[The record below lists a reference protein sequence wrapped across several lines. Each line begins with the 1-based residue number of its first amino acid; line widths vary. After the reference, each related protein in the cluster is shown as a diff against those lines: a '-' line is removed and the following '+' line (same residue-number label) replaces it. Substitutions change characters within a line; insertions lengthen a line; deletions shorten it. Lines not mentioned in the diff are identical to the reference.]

1 MSLFDRILTQPIFN
15 LLAFIYNFIGDFGVA
30 IIIVTVIVRLCLWPL
45 VKKQLHQTRAMREI
59 QPELKKIRAKANGN
73 KMLESTMMME
83 LYREKNIKPFSSL
96 LVMVIQIPIMI
107 AIFRVVQI
115 FSGAAYNAANGTNP
129 ADFIYPFL
137 ADMGRIPELLSGQHL
152 TLFGVIDLS
161 RTVAGYWP
169 ALIIAAA
176 ASLFQYY
183 QSRQI
188 MPDADNHKK
197 LREMFKEAANGKEI
211 DQADMM
217 AATNRN
223 MMIFM
228 PIMTFM
234 IALAFPGAVVLYY
247 ATTSLIAIAQQRYV
261 LSRSEAEMEKMVSK
275 GVFKRRRKNAKSK
288 REQNAKEAVIVRK
301 KDLQTDDK
309 PSNSGGKTVVRRIK
323 AK

>member
-1 MSLFDRILTQPIFN
+1 
-15 LLAFIYNFIGDFGVA
+15 
-30 IIIVTVIVRLCLWPL
+30 
-45 VKKQLHQTRAMREI
+45 
-59 QPELKKIRAKANGN
+59 
-73 KMLESTMMME
+73 
-83 LYREKNIKPFSSL
+83 
-96 LVMVIQIPIMI
+96 
-107 AIFRVVQI
+107 
-115 FSGAAYNAANGTNP
+115 
-129 ADFIYPFL
+129 
-137 ADMGRIPELLSGQHL
+137 
-152 TLFGVIDLS
+152 
-161 RTVAGYWP
+161 
-169 ALIIAAA
+169 
-176 ASLFQYY
+176 
-183 QSRQI
+183 
-188 MPDADNHKK
+188 
-197 LREMFKEAANGKEI
+197 MFKEAANGKEI

-261 LSRSEAEMEKMVSK
+261 LSRSEAEMKKMVSK
-275 GVFKRRRKNAKSK
+275 GVFKRRQKNAKSK

>member
-30 IIIVTVIVRLCLWPL
+30 IIIVTIIVRLCLWPL

-137 ADMGRIPELLSGQHL
+137 ADMGRIQELLSGQHL

-188 MPDADNHKK
+188 MPDAGNHKK

-247 ATTSLIAIAQQRYV
+247 ATTSLIAIAQQRYM

-309 PSNSGGKTVVRRIK
+309 SSSSGGKTVVRRIK

>member
-1 MSLFDRILTQPIFN
+1 
-15 LLAFIYNFIGDFGVA
+15 
-30 IIIVTVIVRLCLWPL
+30 
-45 VKKQLHQTRAMREI
+45 MREI

-188 MPDADNHKK
+188 MPDAGNHKK

-309 PSNSGGKTVVRRIK
+309 SSSSGGKTVVRRIK